1 MRPKY
6 APGTLEVGVY
16 RTIRDIPQPAWDA
29 CFPGDPESWAY
40 YVAIEES
47 GFAAFSWAYLVARE
61 GESLVSV
68 VPAFITDYGLDTTI
82 QGAMRAALEPVLRRL
97 RKLLTVRLVCLGSP
111 HADKCHLGFSPHV
124 AAEHRYYVV
133 VRLLE
138 TLDEFAAAQGIGLI
152 GAKDLAEG
160 DLACGVG
167 EAFTIAGFTR
177 QPGLPNAVLGIPA
190 SEDAYFA
197 QLSAATRREV
207 HRKLKR
213 GSAVQL
219 EVRRGPQGLDL
230 VPQMAA
236 LYDAQRA
243 GSKVDFD
250 QFETLTPAYFRAVL
264 ERLGEAAIVFAYL
277 HEDRLIAFN
286 LCYHTEHIFIDKF
299 IGFSQPIAR
308 TLNLYVL
315 SWMNNVRYCIANRI
329 PALQTGQTG
338 YAMKLRMGSELRDS
352 WICFRH
358 RNRVL
363 DLLLRLAG
371 PLLAAD
377 RHEGDLTSDR
387 RGAA

>member
-1 MRPKY
+1 MRPEC
-6 APGTLEVGVY
+6 APATLEVGVY
-16 RTIRDIPQPAWDA
+16 RTVRNIPQPAWDA

-61 GESLVSV
+61 GETLVAV
-68 VPAFITDYGLDTTI
+68 VPAFITDYGIDTTI

-97 RKLLTVRLVCLGSP
+97 RKFLTLRLVCLGSP
-111 HADKCHLGFSPHV
+111 HADKCHLGFSPDV
-124 AAEHRYYVV
+124 ATERRHQIVL
-133 VRLLE
+133 RLLE
-138 TLDEFAAAQGIGLI
+138 ALDKFAAARGIGLI
-152 GAKDLAEG
+152 GAKDLADG
-160 DLACGVG
+160 DLACGIG
-167 EAFTIAGFTR
+167 EAFSIAGFTR

-197 QLSAATRREV
+197 QLSPAARREV

-213 GSAVQL
+213 GDPVQM

-236 LYDAQRA
+236 LYAAQRA
-243 GSKVDFD
+243 GSNVDFD
-250 QFETLTPAYFRAVL
+250 QFEALTPAYFRAVL

-277 HEDRLIAFN
+277 HEDRLVAFN
-286 LCYHTEHIFIDKF
+286 LCFHTERLFIDKF
-299 IGFSQPIAR
+299 VGFAQPLAR

-315 SWMNNVRYCIANRI
+315 SWINNVRYCIANRI
-329 PALQTGQTG
+329 PVLQTGQTG
-338 YAMKLRMGSELRDS
+338 YAMKLRMGSELRSS
-352 WICFRH
+352 WIFFRH
-358 RNRVL
+358 RNPIL
-363 DLLLRLAG
+363 NLALRLAG

-377 RHEGDLTSDR
+377 RHEADLSRHR